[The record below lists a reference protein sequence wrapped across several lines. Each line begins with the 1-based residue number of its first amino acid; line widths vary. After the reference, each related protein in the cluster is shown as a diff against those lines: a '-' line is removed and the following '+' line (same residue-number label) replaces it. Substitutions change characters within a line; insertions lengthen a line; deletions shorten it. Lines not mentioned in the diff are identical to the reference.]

1 MKKSI
6 LKIEIGNIIVK
17 VILQGYRY
25 NENLSYSPKHNHA
38 SFEFHIVGKG
48 FVKLETD
55 KGTLKLLENDSVL
68 IHPEVF
74 HAFKS
79 LETGAVVLTFLF
91 FIEKSKKKTAVDYYS
106 LVEQRL
112 KSDKGVFL
120 FLQNFQIK
128 ECSTKILTN
137 LYSESVFADERVKSW
152 LNILLTEIFGVLN
165 DNKTGTYENNPQ
177 LAETDMR
184 FFIIEDYFNEHYMED
199 ISLKKL
205 AERLFL
211 SEKQTDRMIK
221 KAFGEGFRQHLCKI
235 RLLISK
241 DLLTDTDKEISEIAE
256 QVGYKS
262 YNGFYLA
269 FKENVKMTPN
279 EYRVKYKNKV
289 L

>member
-6 LKIEIGNIIVK
+6 LKIEIGNIIAK

-38 SFEFHIVGKG
+38 AFEFHVVGKG
-48 FVKLETD
+48 VVVLETD
-55 KGTLKLLENDSVL
+55 RTVELLENDSVL

-74 HAFKS
+74 HAFKN
-79 LETGAVVLTFLF
+79 LETGSVVLSFLF
-91 FIEKSKKKTAVDYYS
+91 FIEKNKRKTVADYYS
-106 LVEQRL
+106 LIEQKL
-112 KSDKGVFL
+112 QSEKGVFL
-120 FLQNFQIK
+120 FSQNSQIK
-128 ECSTKILTN
+128 EYSTKIIAN
-137 LYSESVFADERVKSW
+137 LYSESILAEERLKSW
-152 LNILLTEIFGVLN
+152 LTLLLTEIFGVLTE
-165 DNKTGTYENNPQ
+165 NKAGTYDNNAQ
-177 LAETDMR
+177 LAENDMR
-184 FFIIEDYFNEHYMED
+184 FFMIEDYFNEHYKED
-199 ISLKKL
+199 VSLKKL

-211 SEKQTDRMIK
+211 SEKQTDKMIK

-241 DLLTDTDKEISEIAE
+241 DLLTDTDKEINEIAE

-269 FKENVKMTPN
+269 FKENVKMTPK
-279 EYRVKYKNKV
+279 EYRAKYKNNY